1 MAGRNNLTYVT
12 SLRLNSSG
20 FKKGVRDVQNSLN
33 ALKNSFLSLA
43 GALGVGLGFTKLISN
58 LKDTALSLSV
68 AKNVLEN
75 VSKETKVYTDGVN
88 KMEVSVSNFN
98 ENLEYTRRL
107 SKDYSQ
113 DLVAIIENFA
123 QFHAA
128 CEKTNL
134 DLENQ
139 KMVFESLTKAAAYYH
154 MSSDRTK
161 DMMNAVTQMM
171 SKGKIAAEELRRQ
184 LGNAL
189 PGAFNL
195 MAAALGVTNAQL
207 DDMMRKGQ
215 VISADALPRFAAMLN
230 TVTKNANFDSL
241 QLQINKLKNT
251 WYELVEASNAE
262 GMFSKAVAG
271 ADTFLSTITRNFG
284 IIKSAIIGIVTG
296 FASYKLF
303 DKWMKEGE
311 TFISFTEKL
320 VNKQE
325 AMLAKLEKETRK
337 FSPRADTINLHNKG
351 GTATISHL
359 ESVSKEGLMA
369 VKEYNDVVIK
379 IAKNRRAVLLPL
391 TQERKEQTEII
402 RLAKAQNAEIAKQL
416 NLNKQNAA
424 TVGVMQKAW
433 AAGVSLVKNIGQMIK
448 GLGWMALV
456 SALIGAITSII
467 SYMQDMKAK
476 WKEISNIVK
485 DYERDVAQVDV
496 ESAKSEKI
504 LRSYLK
510 TLQDT
515 KKSEQSRLNALKEI
529 NKLMGT
535 NYTKDALD
543 KTKQA
548 YKDIVKE
555 VERWIE
561 ATKLQAKIQV
571 QATRAAEAEASIVRL
586 ENDLK
591 EKQVEYDKLTTVKGS
606 DENGNPV
613 RGAKRLADRWKVKRL
628 EEEMSQDK
636 TAIEQFRR
644 VVGLA
649 EGELDKLGVK
659 LSELTEESNGGGG
672 GQSDISKVYEKFT
685 KEKQELANKLREHAI
700 TQEEYNKEL
709 DKLNIKYFENAA
721 ETGQL
726 SIEAIIDKFDKG
738 KALTKLEQWYKELAE
753 AAKEAALNALAE
765 SAADAIDKALDESMK
780 EADKEFEKAAED
792 AAENAVKIADAN
804 LNALLKDKP
813 KRGKR
818 DRTFDYKSSKSDI
831 YGGEAEVSSD
841 YARELGDAIDEIIS
855 KYDNFKDAAEAV
867 RQKIAEWKKELQ
879 IVKQEAKTLEEAM
892 KLQQIQEDIDELK
905 KDLDSAV
912 LGGFKDLAQSTDRL
926 VKGMENIKSTFDDVD
941 STGWEKFMAVFNEVV
956 QLIETFVSIA
966 ETINSIESIT
976 SQLENAKIA
985 RQEQMNTLLAEEI
998 ALRMLLKK
1006 VMEGTATEAE
1016 KAAAAELVEAAVS
1029 KKTASAKA
1037 GEAVAGA
1044 TASGAKLAFPYN
1056 LIAIAAGVAAV
1067 VAALASMN
1075 KFANGGIVGGNSY
1088 TGDRTTAR
1096 VNSGEMIL
1104 NKAQQGTLWNML
1116 NGKGGLGGHVD
1127 FKIRGTDLIGVMNN
1141 ELSRRRG

>member
-68 AKNVLEN
+68 AKTVLEN

-215 VISADALPRFAAMLN
+215 VISAEALPRFAAMLN

-311 TFISFTEKL
+311 TFIRFTEKL

-325 AMLAKLEKETRK
+325 AMLAKLEKETKK

-359 ESVSKEGLMA
+359 ESVSKEGLKA

-433 AAGVSLVKNIGQMIK
+433 AAGVSLVKNIKQMIK
-448 GLGWMALV
+448 GLGWMAFV
-456 SALIGAITSII
+456 SAVLGAITSLI
-467 SYMQDMKAK
+467 SYLQDMKAK
-476 WKEISNIVK
+476 WKEINNIVK

-613 RGAKRLADRWKVKRL
+613 RGAKRLADRWKVKDL
-628 EEEMSQDK
+628 EKQMNQDRA
-636 TAIEQFRR
+636 AIEQFRR

-659 LSELTEESNGGGG
+659 LSEVTEQNNEGPGGGK
-672 GQSDISKVYEKFT
+672 SDISKVYEKFT

-709 DKLNIKYFENAA
+709 DKLNIKYFESAA
-721 ETGQL
+721 ETGKL
-726 SIEAIIDKFDKG
+726 SIDDIIDKFDNG
-738 KALTKLEQWYKELAE
+738 KALTKLEQWYKDLAE

-780 EADKEFEKAAED
+780 EADKEFEKAAEE

-926 VKGMENIKSTFDDVD
+926 VKGMESIKETFDDVD
-941 STGWEKFMAVFNEVV
+941 STGWEKFMSVFNEVV

-1029 KKTASAKA
+1029 KKAASAKA

-1067 VAALASMN
+1067 IGALASMN
-1075 KFANGGIVGGNSY
+1075 KFANGGLVGGP
-1088 TGDRTTAR
+1088 TQGDKNIIRA
-1096 VNSGEMIL
+1096 NGNEMIL
-1104 NKAQQGTLWNML
+1104 TKAQQGTLY
-1116 NGKGGLGGHVD
+1116 KAIASGGLGGGNVN
-1127 FKIRGTDLIGVMNN
+1127 FKIRGSDLIGVMNN
-1141 ELSRRRG
+1141 EMRRMKG

>member
-1 MAGRNNLTYVT
+1 M
-12 SLRLNSSG
+12 
-20 FKKGVRDVQNSLN
+20 QNSLN

-215 VISADALPRFAAMLN
+215 VISAEALPRFAAMLN

-262 GMFSKAVAG
+262 GMFSKAVSG

-311 TFISFTEKL
+311 TFIRFTEKL

-325 AMLAKLEKETRK
+325 AMLGKLKKEMERNSKGLHRPTIWVNDK
-337 FSPRADTINLHNKG
+337 GIGRATNIKAID
-351 GTATISHL
+351 
-359 ESVSKEGLMA
+359 EQGLRA

-379 IAKNRRAVLLPL
+379 IAKNRRSVLLPL
-391 TQERKEQTEII
+391 TQERREQTEII

-416 NLNKQNAA
+416 SLNKENAVA
-424 TVGVMQKAW
+424 VGLMQKAW

-456 SALIGAITSII
+456 SAIIGAITSII
-467 SYMQDMKAK
+467 SYMKDMKAK
-476 WKEISNIVK
+476 WEEIRGIVN
-485 DYERDVAQVDV
+485 DYKRDVEQVDV
-496 ESAKSEKI
+496 ESTKSEKI

-515 KKSEQSRLNALKEI
+515 KKSEQSRINALKEI

-555 VERWIE
+555 VNRWIE

-571 QATRAAEAEASIVRL
+571 QATKAAEAEASIARL

-613 RGAKRLADRWKVKRL
+613 RGAKRLADRWKVNRL
-628 EEEMSQDK
+628 EEEMKQDRA
-636 TAIEQFRR
+636 AIEQFRR

-659 LSELTEESNGGGG
+659 LSEVTEEANGGGGGG

-738 KALTKLEQWYKELAE
+738 KALTKLEQWYKDLAE
-753 AAKEAALNALAE
+753 AAKEAALNSLAE
-765 SAADAIDKALDESMK
+765 SAADAIDKALDEAMK

-926 VKGMENIKSTFDDVD
+926 VKGMESIKSTFDDVD

-1029 KKTASAKA
+1029 KKAASAKA

-1067 VAALASMN
+1067 VGALASMN
-1075 KFANGGIVGGNSY
+1075 KFANGGLVGGP
-1088 TGDRTTAR
+1088 TQGDKNIIRA
-1096 VNSGEMIL
+1096 NGGEMIL
-1104 NKAQQGTLWNML
+1104 NKAQQGTLY
-1116 NGKGGLGGHVD
+1116 KAIASGGLGGGQTT
-1127 FKIRGTDLIGVMNN
+1127 FKIRGCDLVSVLNN
-1141 ELSRRRG
+1141 EMRRRNG